1 MTKTRIIFMGTPAF
15 SVTALRSLVEA
26 GYPVIAVYSQPPRPS
41 GRGYHMTRSPVH
53 EYAESVGIPVYTP
66 KTLRVADVQATFKA
80 HEADLGVVAAYG
92 LILPREILNAPK
104 LGCIN
109 IHASLLPRWR
119 GAAPIQRAIMAGD
132 SETGITIMQMDEG
145 LDTGAMLCLESV
157 SINNKTTTPVLHDQL
172 SELGARLVLKT
183 IPLLVDGRVQ
193 PVIQPEEGVTYA
205 HKLSKDESQVNWQC
219 SAEEIL
225 CKINALYP
233 WPGVYFIHQETILK
247 VAAAEIVFQKGEPGE
262 VIGDLIIACGEHA
275 LKITRIQ
282 KPGAK
287 WLSAEE
293 FLRGYDLGT
302 GTRLELKCPVTS

>member
-1 MTKTRIIFMGTPAF
+1 MTKPRIIFMGTPAF

-66 KTLRVADVQATFKA
+66 KTLRTAEVQAAFKA
-80 HEADLGVVAAYG
+80 HEADLGIVAAYG
-92 LILPREILNAPK
+92 LILPREILDAPK

-132 SETGITIMQMDEG
+132 PETGITIMQMDEG
-145 LDTGAMLCLESV
+145 LDTGEILCSESV
-157 SINNKTTTPVLHDQL
+157 PINDRTTTSGLHDQL
-172 SELGARLVLKT
+172 SELGAHLVLKI
-183 IPLLVDGRVQ
+183 IPLLVGGHVQ
-193 PVIQPEEGVTYA
+193 PVTQPEEGVTYA
-205 HKLSKDESQVNWQC
+205 HKLGKGESQINWQC
-219 SAEEIL
+219 PAEEIL
-225 CKINALYP
+225 RKIKALYP

-247 VAAAEIVFQKGEPGE
+247 VSAAEVVLQGGEPGE

-275 LKITRIQ
+275 LKVTRIQ
-282 KPGAK
+282 KPGGK

-293 FLRGYDLGT
+293 FLRGYNLGI
-302 GTRLELKCPVTS
+302 GTRLELKCPATS